1 MKREKVVQE
10 AGAAMGKTRK
20 SLKNMQRVT
29 DTLSG
34 MLVQEVQA
42 AQARQG
48 EEGTALKGM
57 KEITAVLKDLA
68 AVLKT
73 LDEQGMDGE
82 TAASGVVLLPQV
94 ARQEEEP

>member
-1 MKREKVVQE
+1 MR
-10 AGAAMGKTRK
+10 
-20 SLKNMQRVT
+20 SVT

-68 AVLKT
+68 AVQKT
-73 LDEQGMDGE
+73 LDEQGVDGE
-82 TAASGVVLLPQV
+82 TAVTGVILLPPV
-94 ARQEEEP
+94 AQKEAET

>member
-1 MKREKVVQE
+1 MR
-10 AGAAMGKTRK
+10 KTKK
-20 SLKNMQRVT
+20 SLKNMQNVT
-29 DTLSG
+29 DILSG

-68 AVLKT
+68 AVMKT
-73 LDEQGMDGE
+73 LDEQGIDGE
-82 TAASGVVLLPQV
+82 TAACGVVLLPAV
-94 ARQEEEP
+94 QEEA